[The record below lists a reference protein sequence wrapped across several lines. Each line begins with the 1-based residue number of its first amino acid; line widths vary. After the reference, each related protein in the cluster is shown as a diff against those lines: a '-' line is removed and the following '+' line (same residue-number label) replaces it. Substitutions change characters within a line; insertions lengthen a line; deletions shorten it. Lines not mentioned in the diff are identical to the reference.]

1 MCGTLSVIETLLHIG
16 MNTRV
21 TQEKRPYLGK
31 DDRRKSLLNAAA
43 ELVEE
48 AGWGVLNMSALAER
62 AGVSRQLVYQHFPNL
77 ESLLGATAWAIF
89 TDTMQGTALA
99 ITSNPDDIKQA
110 IRSAVFVSLD
120 MPVGKGDALWQLIAG
135 SGLNSPELETI
146 RLGIRGV
153 ILKLWVPAIRKAKG
167 LDQAAATGLGWMVIL
182 SFWGIRQLIRDGVL
196 SREQGISQFD
206 ALLDRLI

>member
-1 MCGTLSVIETLLHIG
+1 MQHIE
-16 MNTRV
+16 MNTRA

-31 DDRRKSLLNAAA
+31 EDRRKSLLNAAA

-48 AGWGVLNMSALAER
+48 AGWGVLNMSALADR

-89 TDTMQGTALA
+89 TDTMHGTALA
-99 ITSNPDDIKQA
+99 ITSNPHDIKQA
-110 IRSAVFVSLD
+110 IRAAVFVSLD

-153 ILKLWVPAIRKAKG
+153 ILKLWVPTMRKAKG
-167 LDQAAATGLGWMVIL
+167 LDQAAATGLVWMVIL
-182 SFWGIRQLIRDGVL
+182 SFWGIRQLIRDGVV
-196 SREQGISQFD
+196 SREQGIVQFD

>member
-1 MCGTLSVIETLLHIG
+1 
-16 MNTRV
+16 MNINLRAI
-21 TQEKRPYLGK
+21 QQNSPYLVK
-31 DDRRKSLLNAAA
+31 EDRRKSLLNAAA

-48 AGWGVLNMSALAER
+48 AGWGVLNMSALADR

-89 TDTMQGTALA
+89 TDTMHGTALA
-99 ITSNPDDIKQA
+99 ITSNPHDIKQA
-110 IRSAVFVSLD
+110 IRAAVFVSLD

-153 ILKLWVPAIRKAKG
+153 ILKLWVPTMRKAKG
-167 LDQAAATGLGWMVIL
+167 LDQAAATGLVWMVIL
-182 SFWGIRQLIRDGVL
+182 SFWGIRQLIRDGVV
-196 SREQGISQFD
+196 SREQGIVQFD

>member
-1 MCGTLSVIETLLHIG
+1 
-16 MNTRV
+16 MNLRAI
-21 TQEKRPYLGK
+21 QEKRPYLGK
-31 DDRRKSLLNAAA
+31 EDRRKSLLNAAA

-48 AGWGVLNMSALAER
+48 AGWGVLNMSALADR

-89 TDTMQGTALA
+89 TDTMHGTALA
-99 ITSNPDDIKQA
+99 ITSNPHDIKQA
-110 IRSAVFVSLD
+110 IRAAVFVSLD

-153 ILKLWVPAIRKAKG
+153 ILKLWVPTMRKAKG
-167 LDQAAATGLGWMVIL
+167 LDQAAATGLVWMVIL
-182 SFWGIRQLIRDGVL
+182 SFWGIRQLIRDGVV
-196 SREQGISQFD
+196 SREQGIVQFD

>member
-1 MCGTLSVIETLLHIG
+1 MTSSQ
-16 MNTRV
+16 

-31 DDRRKSLLNAAA
+31 NDRKKALLHSAA
-43 ELVEE
+43 ELVED
-48 AGWGVLNMSALAER
+48 AGWGVLNMSALADR

-77 ESLLGATAWAIF
+77 ESLLGAAAWAIF

-99 ITSNPDDIKQA
+99 ITSNPNDIKLA

-153 ILKLWVPAIRKAKG
+153 ILKLWVPTMRKAKG
-167 LDQAAATGLGWMVIL
+167 LDQAAATGLVWMVIL
-182 SFWGIRQLIRDGVL
+182 SFWGIRQLIRDGVV
-196 SREQGISQFD
+196 SREQGIAQFD